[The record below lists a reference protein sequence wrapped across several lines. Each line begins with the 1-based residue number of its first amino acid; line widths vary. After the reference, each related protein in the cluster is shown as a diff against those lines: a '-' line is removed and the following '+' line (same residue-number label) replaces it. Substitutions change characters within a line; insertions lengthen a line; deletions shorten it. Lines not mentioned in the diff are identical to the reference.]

1 MIADIAKQIASTKDL
16 FSGSAATGMSPD
28 ALATMKHGTLASIK
42 TKIKGLTCLDVN
54 MAGILNQ
61 AICDSGF
68 TAEQK
73 AELGTDVATC
83 MVDSV

>member
-1 MIADIAKQIASTKDL
+1 MRSQPWLVFSTR
-16 FSGSAATGMSPD
+16 
-28 ALATMKHGTLASIK
+28 
-42 TKIKGLTCLDVN
+42 LTCLDVN